1 MNKSLPSIRSAGITL
16 SLVVMSLSAIIGFAV
31 TAQATGLVA
40 SAGQAGSGVVLN
52 PQHPDRYVVKR
63 GDTLWDISAM
73 FLRDPWYWP
82 EIWQVNPQVL
92 NPHLI
97 YPGDVLVLVYIDG
110 QPRVIREGT
119 QAGGTERLSP
129 RIRESDLEEAITTIP
144 LDVVGPFLSRGTV
157 LERNEIDRLPYIAAI
172 RENHLVGAAGNDVY
186 VRGKIAG
193 MNQGYTVVHVGE
205 PLIDPDDNEVVG
217 YEGIYVGEGT
227 IRREGDPATLFLT
240 KSQREALRGD
250 RLINQD
256 YNVPLQ
262 FYPRAPDNEIDGRI
276 IHVVAGTTIIGQY
289 QVVILNRGARDGL
302 DVGHV
307 LSVWQAGPEVR
318 DRFAKKW
325 KGGEK
330 ITLPD
335 ERAGTLMVFR
345 TYDRIS
351 YGLIM
356 EATSEMHLQ
365 DKVRNPG

>member
-1 MNKSLPSIRSAGITL
+1 MNISLPSIRSAGVAL
-16 SLVVMSLSAIIGFAV
+16 SLAVMSLFAVVGFAV
-31 TAQATGLVA
+31 SAQATALLSV
-40 SAGQAGSGVVLN
+40 AGQSGSGVALN
-52 PQHPDRYVVKR
+52 PQHPDSYVVKR

-82 EIWQVNPQVL
+82 EIWQVNPQVA

-97 YPGDVLVLVYIDG
+97 YPGDVLRLVYIDG
-110 QPRVIREGT
+110 QPRLIRE
-119 QAGGTERLSP
+119 AGGPERLSP
-129 RIRESDLEEAITTIP
+129 RIRETDLEEAITTIP
-144 LDVVGPFLSRGTV
+144 LDVIGPFLSRGTV
-157 LERNEIDRLPYIAAI
+157 LERGEIDRLPYIVAI

-193 MNQGYTVVHVGE
+193 VDQGYTIVHVGD
-205 PLIDPDDNEVVG
+205 PLIDPDDNAVVG

-227 IRREGDPATLFLT
+227 IRREGDPATLFVT

-250 RLINQD
+250 RLVNQD

-262 FYPRAPDNEIDGRI
+262 FYPRAPENEIEGRI

-289 QVVILNRGARDGL
+289 QVVILNRGTRDGL

-307 LSVWQAGPEVR
+307 LSVWQAGEEIG
-318 DRFAKKW
+318 DRFNRSW
-325 KGGEK
+325 IGTPEK
-330 ITLPD
+330 VTLPD
-335 ERAGTLMVFR
+335 ERAGTLMVFK

>member
-1 MNKSLPSIRSAGITL
+1 MNKSRPSIRSAGITL
-16 SLVVMSLSAIIGFAV
+16 SLLVMSLSASVGFAV

-40 SAGQAGSGVVLN
+40 LAGQSGSGVVLN
-52 PQHPDRYVVKR
+52 AEHPDRYVVKR

-82 EIWQVNPQVL
+82 EIWQVNPQVN

-97 YPGDVLVLVYIDG
+97 YPGDILTLVYIDG
-110 QPRVIREGT
+110 QPRLIRE
-119 QAGGTERLSP
+119 AGGPERLSP
-129 RIRESDLEEAITTIP
+129 SIRESDLDEAIATIP
-144 LDVVGPFLSRGTV
+144 LDVIGPFLSRGTI
-157 LERNEIDRLPYIAAI
+157 LERDEIDKLPYIAAI
-172 RENHLVGAAGNDVY
+172 REGHLVGAAGNDVY
-186 VRGKIAG
+186 VRGSSTP

-205 PLIDPDDNEVVG
+205 PLIDPDDDEVVG

-227 IRREGDPATLFLT
+227 IRREGDPSTLFMT

-250 RLINQD
+250 RLVNQD

-262 FYPRAPDNEIDGRI
+262 FYPRAPDNQIEGRI

-289 QVVILNRGARDGL
+289 QVVILNRGTRDGL

-307 LSVWQAGPEVR
+307 LTVWQAGDEIS
-318 DRFAKKW
+318 DRFDRKW
-325 KGGEK
+325 TGAGEK
-330 ITLPD
+330 VTLPD

-356 EATSEMHLQ
+356 EATSEMHLE